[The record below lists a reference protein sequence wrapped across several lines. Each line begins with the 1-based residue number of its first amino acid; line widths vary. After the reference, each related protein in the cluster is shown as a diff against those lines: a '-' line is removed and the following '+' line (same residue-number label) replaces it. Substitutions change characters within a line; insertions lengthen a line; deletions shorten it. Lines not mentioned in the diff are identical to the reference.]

1 MRTRTLAFA
10 RAALSTAAVSVF
22 LASAQEPARPSFEV
36 DSVRANK
43 DNTTSQLG
51 VRITPG
57 RFTVQNLTLRRI
69 VSVAYKVRYLQVS
82 GGPSWADSEGY
93 DIEAN
98 TAGTKGADEML
109 LMLRTLLEIDSKCAS
124 ITRLKR
130 TPFTR

>member
-1 MRTRTLAFA
+1 M
-10 RAALSTAAVSVF
+10 
-22 LASAQEPARPSFEV
+22 
-36 DSVRANK
+36 
-43 DNTTSQLG
+43 
-51 VRITPG
+51 
-57 RFTVQNLTLRRI
+57 QNLTLRRI